1 MDPQWLAAWRDD
13 LDSRL
18 QPFFAG
24 FERIHGYPPGDN
36 RIVAATSGEVDATVP
51 HSLIDFYRVIEEV
64 SLPDVGNGYWIHPAD
79 HDFSGG
85 VFASDGG
92 GILFAVRA
100 DGTVWRSGTASRDGE
115 FEPVAEDLKDFLDQ
129 LRRAVIRF
137 IETGEPGSL

>member
-13 LDSRL
+13 LDGRL
-18 QPFFAG
+18 RPFVAG
-24 FERIHGYPPGDN
+24 FERAHGYAPGDN
-36 RIVAATSGEVDATVP
+36 RIVAATSGESGAALPD
-51 HSLIDFYRVIEEV
+51 SLAGFYRVIEEV
-64 SLPDVGNGYWIHPAD
+64 SLPDVGNGYFIHSAD

-100 DGTVWRSGTASRDGE
+100 DGTVWRSVTASQDGD
-115 FEPVAEDLKDFLDQ
+115 FEPVAEDLEDFLDQ